1 MNTKKFCDHNRKW
14 SAIHRINL
22 IFNFFCTLWH
32 FCHKYRWHFSN
43 TLLPCVLSKYFFQCF
58 FFLCILA
65 YPCIFIFTQT
75 DMLYTLYR
83 GFFWERQTLVS
94 HFKKIIWNITKYF
107 CESAE
112 NNSDMFII
120 YIYMKIYIN
129 MFIKYLHHPT
139 LICPFPSS
147 RRHSVEEINTKMY
160 FFA

>member
-14 SAIHRINL
+14 SAIQRINL
-22 IFNFFCTLWH
+22 IFNFFALYDIFVINTDDISQIL
-32 FCHKYRWHFSN
+32 FCPVYYQNIFFS
-43 TLLPCVLSKYFFQCF
+43 VF

-112 NNSDMFII
+112 NNSNMFII

-147 RRHSVEEINTKMY
+147 RRHLVEEINTKMY